1 MIWAFLYHMKM
12 VPARLKMSTLSVI
25 ITVSVMTTAVI
36 QMEHGCMEI
45 GFIRQIMVFLVMK

>member
-1 MIWAFLYHMKM
+1 MKM

-25 ITVSVMTTAVI
+25 ITVSVMTTAVV